1 MKQLTPYLHFNGNC
15 REAMTFYSDC
25 FGGDLSIR
33 PEPASPQNRVV
44 YSSLAKGG
52 FLLMAD
58 DAAESGV
65 TLSGLTLYVV
75 CSSKEE
81 LETSFSKLSAGGSVA
96 KPLNE
101 EYYGIVGIIT
111 DKFGINWMLK
121 FDLKQA

>member
-15 REAMTFYSDC
+15 REAMTFYGDC

-33 PEPASPQNRVV
+33 PEAKSPQTKVV
-44 YSSLAKGG
+44 YSSLEKGG

-65 TLSGLTLYVV
+65 ALGGLTLYVV
-75 CSSKEE
+75 CSSKDE
-81 LETSFSKLSAGGSVA
+81 LETSFSKLSAGGSVV

-101 EYYGIVGIIT
+101 EYYGIVGVVT

-121 FDLKQA
+121 FDLKPA